1 MKLSFT
7 NADQWY
13 EAHESVTLKRRYEIL
28 IETLD
33 QALSEDFIEQ
43 SGLGTCLLEM
53 LDELDS
59 RNLIEQLLSFISE
72 VQTKQP
78 ALYRDKYLYFDSF
91 LVKYYLYR
99 DDKEKVAEFLARFT
113 EDPVHGIDYM
123 FPPH

>member
-7 NADQWY
+7 DADQWY
-13 EAHESVTLKRRYEIL
+13 EAHKSAPLKRRYEIFM
-28 IETLD
+28 ETLD
-33 QALSEDFIEQ
+33 QALSDDFIEE
-43 SGLGTCLLEM
+43 SGLATCLLEM

-59 RNLIEQLLSFISE
+59 RNLIEQLLFFISE

-99 DDKEKVAEFLARFT
+99 ESESVVE
-113 EDPVHGIDYM
+113 
-123 FPPH
+123 